1 MPMPYSLRQAI
12 EELAAAQSLSV
23 LAEAAAELSHKYR
36 EQTFPEKPFIAGE
49 AHRLAYAA
57 VRMPA
62 TFAAANA
69 SLAEAARLA
78 PELKI
83 ESLLDLGAGTGAAS
97 WAAMESFDPLRQ
109 VTLIEQ
115 DRQLIELGR
124 TLAEASEHEALRAAD
139 WRAANLRTLPQLPPH
154 DLVICSYSL
163 GEIEAAAP
171 ILNAAW
177 QAAQKLLVVIEPGTM
192 KGFEIIRAAREQLI
206 EAGGF
211 LLAPCPHQNVCPMSL
226 DETDWCHFAARFERS
241 ALHRRL
247 KGGTLGYEDEKFSYV
262 AFAKQAASPAPAR
275 ILRHPLRHAGYTRL
289 QLCAADGLR
298 TVTVTKRDKEAWR
311 RVRKSD
317 WGDAW
322 GNGSTNDPSE

>member
-12 EELAAAQSLSV
+12 EEQAAAQSLSA
-23 LAEAAAELSHKYR
+23 LTEAAAELSQKYR
-36 EQTFPEKPFIAGE
+36 EQTFPDKPFIAGE

-62 TFAAANA
+62 TFAAASA
-69 SLAEAARLA
+69 ALAEAAHLA

-83 ESLLDLGAGTGAAS
+83 ETLLDLGAGTGAAS
-97 WAAMESFDPLRQ
+97 WAAMESFDSLRQ

-124 TLAEASEHEALRAAD
+124 KLAQASEHDALRLAE
-139 WRAANLRTLPQLPPH
+139 WRAANLRTLREFTPH
-154 DLVICSYSL
+154 DLVLCSYSL
-163 GEIEAAAP
+163 GEIATAAP

-177 QAAQKLLVVIEPGTM
+177 QASQKLLVIIEPGTM
-192 KGFEIIRAAREQLI
+192 KGFEVIRAAREQLI

-211 LLAPCPHQNVCPMSL
+211 LLAPCPHRDACPMALSKN
-226 DETDWCHFAARFERS
+226 DWCHFAARFERS

-262 AFAKQAASPAPAR
+262 AFAKQAAQSAPAR
-275 ILRHPLRHAGYTRL
+275 ILRHPLRHAGYTQL
-289 QLCAADGLR
+289 QLCAAGGLQ

-311 RVRKSD
+311 RVRKAD

-322 GNGSTNDPSE
+322 DNGSTNNPAE